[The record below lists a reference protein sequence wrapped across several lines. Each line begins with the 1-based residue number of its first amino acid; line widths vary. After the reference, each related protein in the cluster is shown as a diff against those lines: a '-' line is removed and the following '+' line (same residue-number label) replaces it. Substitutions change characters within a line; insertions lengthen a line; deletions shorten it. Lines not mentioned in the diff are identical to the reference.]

1 MSDFLYNSDSIE
13 RLAKLFTKFP
23 GIGERQ
29 AKRFAYFILAQQT
42 TYVQSLASALTT
54 ARASAQTCAKCLRIF
69 ETHNTQTPGLCTICS
84 DGRRDHATIVVVEKG
99 QDIEA
104 FARTDYKGLFF
115 VLGGLIPI
123 IQKNIVE
130 GTHIAYLQTRIEAEK
145 EVLKELIL
153 AFPLTPNGEHTDAAV
168 REILAPT
175 LPESISITSLGRGL
189 STGAELE
196 YADPASLS
204 ASLKKRE

>member
-1 MSDFLYNSDSIE
+1 MTSDPHRD
-13 RLAKLFTKFP
+13 
-23 GIGERQ
+23 
-29 AKRFAYFILAQQT
+29 
-42 TYVQSLASALTT
+42 QS
-54 ARASAQTCAKCLRIF
+54 
-69 ETHNTQTPGLCTICS
+69 
-84 DGRRDHATIVVVEKG
+84 TIVVVEKG

-123 IQKNIVE
+123 IQKNIIE
-130 GTHIAYLQTRIEAEK
+130 GTHIAYLQTRIEHEK
-145 EVLKELIL
+145 GVLKELIL
-153 AFPLTPNGEHTDAAV
+153 AFPLTPNGDHTDQAV
-168 REILAPT
+168 REILAQT
-175 LPESISITSLGRGL
+175 LPSGISITSLGRGL